1 MNRFC
6 LKLNL
11 NARLTI
17 RIIKYLLSNF
27 IENSRKGLIVK
38 QDLKTVAKDF
48 KSFAKID
55 FNLMYTTKL
64 CTSKYGCWNFAKIL
78 FYIQFCLPKKLYIY
92 IYIYI
97 YIYSQSKYICIYKFL
112 KSISL
117 FIQKKT
123 KIQWN
128 FFNQWFSVVKSGLPL
143 ASEIA

>member
-48 KSFAKID
+48 NSFVKID
-55 FNLMYTTKL
+55 FNLMYSPKL
-64 CTSKYGCWNFAKIL
+64 CTSKYGCWNFAKIR
-78 FYIQFCLPKKLYIY
+78 FYIQFCLPKKFYIY
-92 IYIYI
+92 IYIH
-97 YIYSQSKYICIYKFL
+97 SQSKYISIYKFL

-117 FIQKKT
+117 FIQKK
-123 KIQWN
+123 KKRK
-128 FFNQWFSVVKSGLPL
+128 FN
-143 ASEIA
+143 EIFLINDFQ